1 MSKEVCCDQED
12 DHISQRLDR
21 LEKRLN
27 DLQQL
32 FMSLSAITVEPPAST
47 VVSSSAATV
56 VPPASTEALV
66 ASSAPTE
73 LTYENFI
80 RYRTQNP
87 GPHSNRSFLRW
98 VEHGG
103 QDRQNLSWNNNLP
116 DQNAEDY
123 WRRGSRR
130 RRHYGRRERGGNIFI
145 CNIYM

>member
-56 VPPASTEALV
+56 VPPAS
-66 ASSAPTE
+66 TE

>member
-56 VPPASTEALV
+56 VPPASTALV
-66 ASSAPTE
+66 ASSAPTVVRPSGTSNNVAYYIYYNLYYIITLYYNFE
-73 LTYENFI
+73 KCLYCEKCLTLKYYNFEKCLKTFFGI
-80 RYRTQNP
+80 I
-87 GPHSNRSFLRW
+87 
-98 VEHGG
+98 
-103 QDRQNLSWNNNLP
+103 QNL
-116 DQNAEDY
+116 
-123 WRRGSRR
+123 
-130 RRHYGRRERGGNIFI
+130 
-145 CNIYM
+145 

>member
-47 VVSSSAATV
+47 VV
-56 VPPASTEALV
+56 PPAS
-66 ASSAPTE
+66 TE

>member
-47 VVSSSAATV
+47 
-56 VPPASTEALV
+56 ALV

>member
-56 VPPASTEALV
+56 VPPASTALV

>member
-12 DHISQRLDR
+12 DHISQRLD
-21 LEKRLN
+21 

-32 FMSLSAITVEPPAST
+32 FMSLSAITVEPPAS
-47 VVSSSAATV
+47 TV